1 MFICTDCG
9 CIFERPKVVTE
20 RHGLGEPPYE
30 KLEICPEC
38 GGAFVPVKRCNYCG
52 EVIADQFV
60 ETANGLLFCDNCYCE
75 RNIED
80 DL

>member
-1 MFICTDCG
+1 MFICVDCG

-30 KLEICPEC
+30 KWEIC
-38 GGAFVPVKRCNYCG
+38 PVKRCNYCG